1 MFKKEFIRLT
11 DCKTNEP
18 IYIRISEIKVVRP
31 IIVKETREKVTLIKI
46 DDDPIFVK
54 QKSFEVYGIIN
65 KLKIKDNDKKCT
77 YECKCDCNCNCKDKK
92 EDE

>member
-11 DCKTNEP
+11 DCNTNEP
-18 IYIRISEIKVVRP
+18 IYIRISEIKVIRP

-54 QKSFEVYGIIN
+54 QKSFEVYGVIN
-65 KLKIKDNDKKCT
+65 KLKIKDDDKKCK
-77 YECKCDCNCNCKDKK
+77 CKCDCKDKNEAK
-92 EDE
+92 NEDE